1 MEISNI
7 LKELTGI
14 PSPSGFENA
23 IRAVIKK
30 MVAPYVDTVVEDVFG
45 NLICKKNA
53 KVPATAKTIMF
64 IAHMDEVGLM
74 VTYIE
79 DSGMIRFGKIG
90 GVDVCIMKGKPV
102 QITHNNSVVQGVI
115 GVRPAHMKKESEQR
129 DFDFSDLWIDIGV
142 KNKDEA
148 SKYVSIGDC
157 AVIQSDLIEMPNNL
171 ISCRGCDDKAG
182 VASLIKMLEK
192 IEKKDVAYN
201 IVVVMS
207 AQEEIGLRGAKISS
221 YNINPDICIAID
233 VAHATDYQTINKAKY
248 GDVKLGDGPVIPY
261 GADFSQS
268 IQEKLRDISKSIDI
282 NHQIIALPSSSGT
295 DVNAAITTK
304 GGCLSGLV
312 SIPCR
317 YMHTPIEVVSI
328 KDIETVSNL
337 LSAYCTSLYVNH
349 E

>member
-1 MEISNI
+1 MEINNI
-7 LKELTGI
+7 LKELTDI

-53 KVPATAKTIMF
+53 KYPDTAKTIMF

-129 DFDFSDLWIDIGV
+129 DFDFSDLWIDIGA
-142 KNKDEA
+142 KNKIDA
-148 SKYVSIGDC
+148 SKYISVGDY
-157 AVIQSDLIEMPNNL
+157 AVIRSDLIEMPNNL

-192 IEKKDVAYN
+192 IAKKDVAYN

-221 YNINPDICIAID
+221 YNINPDLCIAID
-233 VAHATDYQTINKAKY
+233 VVHATDYPTINKAKY
-248 GDVKLGDGPVIPY
+248 GDVKLGNGPVIPF
-261 GADFSQS
+261 GADFSNI
-268 IQEKLRDISKSIDI
+268 IQEKLRDVSRSINI
-282 NHQIIALPSSSGT
+282 NYQITALPSSSGT
-295 DVNAAITTK
+295 DVNAAITAK
-304 GGCLSGLV
+304 GGCYSGLV

-317 YMHTPIEVVSI
+317 YMHTPVECISI
-328 KDIETVSNL
+328 KDVENVSEL
-337 LSAYCTSLYVNH
+337 LAEFC
-349 E
+349 EKW